1 VLPEPLE
8 KAGSLRS
15 DGQAFAARTAL
26 LEPTQ
31 TLIADPRQRKG
42 FAAREGPS
50 HVGPP
55 RHRNYEEATQLTHAD
70 RHRVSRGHATD
81 HV

>member
-42 FAAREGPS
+42 SAAREGPS

-55 RHRNYEEATQLTHAD
+55 RHRNYEEANQLTMRTAIEVFA
-70 RHRVSRGHATD
+70 RSTPPIT
-81 HV
+81 